1 MKKSEYF
8 KQATKAGCHIKRAW
22 VLSAF
27 TLTQEAP
34 DAWKNN
40 PYTYRIVQTPTGH
53 YFVNDQKQ
61 LEKID
66 GTEAGIPPFKVT
78 DGIRLEPGDYTNVN
92 KPIVASL
99 GNILFNLCAIIPA
112 FGNKVEFITG
122 EIDVSDMEEKIITP
136 RLKDTLKPGEKPD
149 PNSLYVN
156 EYLKFCD
163 SFNYIT
169 EFNQMCTIALTPKAV
184 SQAPGIVELR
194 NKLVT
199 ENKDKIHDPV
209 VVANIEKELLKHDAE
224 FLKGDPSEKFLISK
238 KSRDT
243 VRKRLFVDYGTNTSL
258 TNDYK
263 VDMIEKSLCEG
274 WDTTKLP
281 EMIDSL
287 RAGSYDRGKETQ
299 KGGEAVKWLY
309 RGSANI
315 RIMTDKDCGS
325 KLGITV
331 DVKKNN
337 LSKLVGMRV
346 ITNDGSKLVET
357 KDDAEQYLGKKI
369 MVRSPMYCKL
379 PFTDYCRYCVGERLG
394 NNPSAGAGAITAVGS
409 AAMLVS
415 MKSFHAS
422 STKLVH
428 IELEDYMS

>member
-8 KQATKAGCHIKRAW
+8 KLATKAGCHKKRAW

-27 TLTQEAP
+27 TLTQEP
-34 DAWKNN
+34 PEAWKNN
-40 PYTYRIVQTPTGH
+40 PYQYRIVQTPTGH
-53 YFVNDQKQ
+53 FFVNDQQQ

-66 GTEAGIPPFKVT
+66 GTEAGIPPFKVD
-78 DGIRLEPGDYTNVN
+78 DGIKLDTGDYPNVS

-99 GNILFNLCAIIPA
+99 GNILFNLCAIVPA
-112 FGNKVEFITG
+112 FGSKVEFITG
-122 EIDVSDMEEKIITP
+122 EIDVSNIEEKIITP

-149 PNSLYVN
+149 PNFLYVN
-156 EYLKFCD
+156 EYIKFCD

-169 EFNQMCTIALTPKAV
+169 EFNHMCTIALTPKAV

-194 NKLVT
+194 TKLIA
-199 ENKDKIHDPV
+199 ENQDKIHDPV

-287 RAGSYDRGKETQ
+287 RAGSYDRGSETQ
-299 KGGEAVKWLY
+299 KGGAAVKFLY
-309 RGSANI
+309 RGSSNI
-315 RIMTDKDCGS
+315 RILDQDCGS
-325 KLGITV
+325 KLGTTI
-331 DVKKNN
+331 DVKEYN
-337 LSKLVGMRV
+337 LPKIIGMRV
-346 ITNDGSKLVET
+346 IESNGTKLVET
-357 KDDAEQYLGKKI
+357 KEDASQYLGKKI
-369 MVRSPMYCKL
+369 MVRSPLYCKL
-379 PFTDYCRYCVGERLG
+379 PFTDYCRHCVGERLG
-394 NNPSAGAGAITAVGS
+394 TNPSSGAGAITGLGS

-422 STKLVH
+422 STKLVR
-428 IELEDYMS
+428 INLEDYMF